1 MRLVVDGW
9 FFLKEWHSMQLLLSF
24 RMFKRNRP
32 ESHPFPNGHNDNQG
46 KCATSTLLRQG
57 FTTYPIPN

>member
-1 MRLVVDGW
+1 
-9 FFLKEWHSMQLLLSF
+9 MQLLLSF

-57 FTTYPIPN
+57 FTTYPIPNWFNI